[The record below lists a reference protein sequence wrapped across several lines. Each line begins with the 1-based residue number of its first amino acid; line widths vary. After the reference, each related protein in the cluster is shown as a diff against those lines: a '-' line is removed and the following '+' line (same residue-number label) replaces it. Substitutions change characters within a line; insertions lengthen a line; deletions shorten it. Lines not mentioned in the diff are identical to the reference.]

1 MEISFRAIFAMKGG
15 PAMKINMGRLAAA
28 LIMLSVLGWNG
39 MVQAGDVEI
48 YLPLTNSDFNV
59 IQGSNNRFHV
69 GGNGYVGIG
78 TNTPARY
85 LHVRGDDN
93 IAKFATTS
101 TASRALLDLDAPNVA
116 VGNLSRL
123 TWRSNSSTGVN
134 KQFGAI
140 DLIYTDKTNSSEDA
154 HMAFSTIKLGTMTEA
169 MRIEGNCVG
178 IGTTNPNSIYNLD
191 VRKNANSEYVALF
204 ANENT
209 GDTAGVLRLRVGR
222 GYPLITNHFIRFE
235 YGSGL
240 EVGSITG
247 NSGGGVTYNTTAAD
261 FAEYLPLR
269 ERGERIEAGDIVG
282 IFGGTVSRTT
292 LGTDRVRVISSAPA
306 LLGNTPPKDQI
317 DHFRKVA
324 FIGQVP
330 VKIRGAV
337 QAGDYVV
344 PSGLHDGIG
353 VAVAPDNLRP
363 AQYGQVVG
371 VSSGSSS
378 DESVKMVV
386 IEVGLHTAAKQL
398 ADFHEQ
404 KDRQISD
411 LIQATQALQ
420 KRLEVLEKAFSR
432 MNPEPNLASLRR
444 E

>member
-1 MEISFRAIFAMKGG
+1 MK
-15 PAMKINMGRLAAA
+15 KIGRFVTA
-28 LIMLSVLGWNG
+28 LIISSVLGWNDL
-39 MVQAGDVEI
+39 VQAGDVRVR
-48 YLPLTNSDFNV
+48 LPDANSDFDV

-78 TNTPARY
+78 TYAPARY

-93 IAKFATTS
+93 IAKFETTS
-101 TASRALLDLDAPNVA
+101 TGNRALLDLDAPSVA
-116 VGNLSRL
+116 AGNLSRFC
-123 TWRSNSSTGVN
+123 WRSNDSGGTST
-134 KQFGAI
+134 QFGAI
-140 DLIYTDKTNSSEDA
+140 DLIYSDKTSSSEDA
-154 HMAFSTIKLGTMTEA
+154 LMAFSTMKAGVMTEG
-169 MRIEGNCVG
+169 MRIKGNSVG
-178 IGTTNPNSIYNLD
+178 IGVTDSSSFPNPFYSLD
-191 VRKNANSEYVALF
+191 VRKSENSAYVALF

-209 GDTAGVLRLRVGR
+209 GDNAGVLKLRVGGIDR
-222 GYPLITNHFIRFE
+222 YPLITNHFIRFE

-269 ERGERIEAGDIVG
+269 EPGERIEAGDIVG
-282 IFGGTVSRTT
+282 ILGGTVSRTT
-292 LGTDRVRVISSAPA
+292 VGTDRVRVISSAPA

-330 VKIRGAV
+330 VKVRGVV
-337 QAGDYVV
+337 QAGDYVL

-353 VAVAPDNLRP
+353 VAVAPDKLRP

-371 VSSGSSS
+371 VASGSSS

-386 IEVGLHTAAKQL
+386 VEVGLHTAAKQL
-398 ADFHEQ
+398 AGLHEQ

-411 LIQATQALQ
+411 LIQATRALQ
-420 KRLEVLEKAFSR
+420 TRLEALEKAFSR
-432 MNPEPNLASLRR
+432 INPEPSLASLRR